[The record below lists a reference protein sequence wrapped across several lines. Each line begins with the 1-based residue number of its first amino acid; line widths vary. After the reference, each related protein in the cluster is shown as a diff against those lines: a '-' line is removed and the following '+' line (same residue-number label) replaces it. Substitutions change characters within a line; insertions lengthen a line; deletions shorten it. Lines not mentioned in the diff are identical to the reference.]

1 MFNVLCSFFKKYI
14 FLKIFS
20 LFLVK
25 YVLLSFVY
33 YYYDYFV
40 SLYIMLIILIFY
52 KYSVH
57 YLIIYPSQKQKQ
69 NETNKKLRKQYLKL
83 TSNFFHINFKIF
95 KNEIKKN
102 SFSQGKIFKKV

>member
-1 MFNVLCSFFKKYI
+1 MYYVAFFKKYI

-57 YLIIYPSQKQKQ
+57 YLIIYPSQKKTKQ
-69 NETNKKLRKQYLKL
+69 TRN
-83 TSNFFHINFKIF
+83 
-95 KNEIKKN
+95 
-102 SFSQGKIFKKV
+102 